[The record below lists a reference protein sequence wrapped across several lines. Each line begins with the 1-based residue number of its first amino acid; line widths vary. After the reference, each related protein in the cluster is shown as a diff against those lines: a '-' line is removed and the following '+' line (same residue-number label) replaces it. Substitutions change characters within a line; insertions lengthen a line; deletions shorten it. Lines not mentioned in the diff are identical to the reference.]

1 MTGLAMYDAINVSLI
16 PADAQAVAG
25 YTGGQWPTAPVL
37 ARRFPRARLLT
48 IAISADEDAD
58 ALDIEWRDATPEQAA
73 GWHARQRAR
82 GVERPVLYASAS
94 VMEAAIVPVI
104 RATAMVRE
112 QVRLWSA
119 HYTYEAHICGPGSCG
134 LMSIDADATQWT
146 DRAMG
151 LELDQSLLRPDF
163 FDGVPAPQPEG
174 WTEAMMAELPLV
186 RLHDSGEAVR
196 TVQALCTARG
206 HGVTVNG
213 RFDAATAAAVAAVQ
227 REHGL
232 DPDSAVGPLTW
243 PVLLGVR

>member
-1 MTGLAMYDAINVSLI
+1 MTGLTMYDAIDVGLI

-73 GWHARQRAR
+73 GWDARQRAR
-82 GVERPVLYASAS
+82 GIARPCLYASAG
-94 VMEAAIVPVI
+94 VMESAVVPVI
-104 RATAMVRE
+104 RGMAVVRS

-119 HYTYEAHICGPGSCG
+119 HSTHEAHICGPGSCG
-134 LMSIDADATQWT
+134 ELSIDADGTQWT

-163 FDGVPAPQPEG
+163 FGAAPAPEG

-186 RLHDSGEAVR
+186 RPHDSGEAVR
-196 TVQALCTARG
+196 TVQGLCAARRHPVVIDG
-206 HGVTVNG
+206 AFGP
-213 RFDAATAAAVAAVQ
+213 ATAAAVREVQ
-227 REHGL
+227 RDAGIAQ
-232 DPDSAVGPLTW
+232 DGIVGPLTW
-243 PVLLGVR
+243 GALVSAGT